1 MEKKRRI
8 LEYLDARQGN
18 TGTDAFEDDLK
29 HDDALYSEFLA
40 VKESL
45 ARFDALA
52 EVEPDNGYFES
63 VVPRF
68 RERLEA
74 KRSRRVAPLFWK
86 LGGAVAV
93 PALAVT
99 LFITQPWQVESPDPL
114 VKTPV
119 KESVLAKEEPKTV
132 NKETSPATAPVTRV
146 AKAVPVRQQLFIDSD
161 KEELL
166 LNSEDLTGD
175 GSLISSHNKFETV
188 YSSLLGLDKAT
199 LAEAVDK
206 YGFSNEEIAQNLSEE
221 DIQKLSETLTPV
233 SN

>member
-8 LEYLDARQGN
+8 FEYLDARQGN
-18 TGTDAFEDDLK
+18 TGTDAFEADLK
-29 HDDALYSEFLA
+29 QDDALYSEYLS

-45 ARFDALA
+45 AKLDALA
-52 EVEPDNGYFES
+52 EVEPDSGYFES

-74 KRSRRVAPLFWK
+74 KRSRSVVPLFWK
-86 LGGAVAV
+86 LGGAIAV

-99 LFITQPWQVESPDPL
+99 LFITQPWNGAPTQPIVNHPAVEVAVVQPE
-114 VKTPV
+114 TPTV
-119 KESVLAKEEPKTV
+119 KEPAKVE
-132 NKETSPATAPVTRV
+132 
-146 AKAVPVRQQLFIDSD
+146 AVPETRTARALPVRNPVFIDAD

-175 GSLISSHNKFETV
+175 ESLISSHANFDDV

-199 LAEAVDK
+199 LAMAVES
-206 YGFSNEEIAQNLSEE
+206 YGITLDELAANLTDE
-221 DIQKLSETLTPV
+221 DIQKLSETLTPLD
-233 SN
+233 N